1 MPSPRV
7 LIFDAG
13 GTKLIGGVLDSD
25 LTVHHRSRRLI
36 AGLERDELLDIFAET
51 VAEARAAAPDA
62 LAVGFGIPSVID
74 RGRGLSVESVHLPL
88 DDLPFGAALEERVGL
103 PVAWDNDTNLALLAE
118 LRLGAARGASEALML
133 TIGTGIGGALVLGG
147 ELYRGSVGAAGELG
161 HMVVAVDGPPC
172 QGGCPNRGCLEV
184 LASGTA
190 IGREGAVAAEAAPD
204 SALGQALGNGQPAT
218 GALVTALARS
228 GDAVAAEVVELVG
241 RRLGAG
247 IASLVNVFNPEVV
260 VLGGGAMGAGDLL
273 LRPARAVVGQRAL
286 RPSRD
291 GVRIVPA
298 RFGDE
303 AGLMGAGLAAFEVA
317 EGEEGEK
324 RWR

>member
-7 LIFDAG
+7 LAFDAG
-13 GTKLIGGVLDSD
+13 GTKLLGGVVDSD
-25 LTVHHRSRRLI
+25 LTVHHRSWRLI
-36 AGLERDELLDIFAET
+36 AGLEREDLLDIFAET
-51 VAEARAAAPDA
+51 VAEGRAAAPDA
-62 LAVGFGIPSVID
+62 VAVGFGIPSLVD
-74 RGRGLSVESVHLPL
+74 RRRALSVESVHLPL
-88 DDLPFGAALEERVGL
+88 DDLPFGGLLEERVGL
-103 PVAWDNDTNLALLAE
+103 PVAWDNDTNLAMLAE
-118 LRLGAARGASEALML
+118 HRLGAARGASEALML

-147 ELYRGSVGAAGELG
+147 ELYRGSAGAAGELG
-161 HMVVAVDGPPC
+161 HMVIDLDGPPC

-184 LASGTA
+184 MASGTA

-204 SALGQALGNGQPAT
+204 SALGHALGNGHPVT

-228 GDAVAAEVVELVG
+228 GDAVAGHVVELVG

-247 IASLVNVFNPEVV
+247 IASLVNALNPEVV
-260 VLGGGAMGAGDLL
+260 VIGGGAMVAGELL
-273 LRPARAVVGQRAL
+273 LGPARAVLGETAL

-291 GVRIVPA
+291 GVRVVPA

-303 AGLMGAGLAAFEVA
+303 AGVVGAGLAAFELA
-317 EGEEGEK
+317 AGEEGGR